1 MMPNNILTPLPDTIE
16 TLRACE
22 QCCAQW
28 EAFKWAH
35 GLPRGSK
42 SANKPAPQSPTELVM
57 EATGCD
63 AMGALQELMRAQRL
77 GLVILP
83 STGLGEPVITAEG
96 RQFLAEAQQAERQE
110 ERRRRKA
117 AARGLNYAGW
127 SWGSQLGWRTE
138 DDEVRVIQRWE
149 ARKGRRRMKREGMEG
164 QDDWDLPATPMLSWA
179 RSCSA
184 SGRLTG

>member
-1 MMPNNILTPLPDTIE
+1 MPNDILTPLPDTIE
-16 TLRACE
+16 ILRTCE

-28 EAFKWAH
+28 EAFKRAH
-35 GLPRGSK
+35 GLPRGSNA
-42 SANKPAPQSPTELVM
+42 SDMPVPQSPTELVM

-63 AMGALQELMRAQRL
+63 ALAALQELMRAQRL

-83 STGLGEPVITAEG
+83 GNGLGEPVITAEG
-96 RQFLAEAQQAERQE
+96 RQFLAEAQEAERQE

-127 SWGSQLGWRTE
+127 SWGSKLGWRTE

-149 ARKGRRRMKREGMEG
+149 ARKGRRRMTREGMEG
-164 QDDWDLPATPMLSWA
+164 QEGWDLPSTPMLAWA
-179 RSCSA
+179 QSCSER
-184 SGRLTG
+184 GRLVP

>member
-1 MMPNNILTPLPDTIE
+1 MPNNMLTPLPDTIE
-16 TLRACE
+16 ILRACE
-22 QCCAQW
+22 QCCEQW
-28 EAFKWAH
+28 EAFKRAD
-35 GLPRGSK
+35 GLPRGSN
-42 SANKPAPQSPTELVM
+42 AADIPAPQSPTELVM

-63 AMGALQELMRAQRL
+63 AMGALQELLRAQRL

-83 STGLGEPVITAEG
+83 GNGLGEPVMTAEG
-96 RQFLAEAQQAERQE
+96 RQFLAEALQVERQE

-149 ARKGRRRMKREGMEG
+149 GRKGRR
-164 QDDWDLPATPMLSWA
+164 LMLRDRVEELA
-179 RSCSA
+179 
-184 SGRLTG
+184 L